1 MNFILAKL
9 LKTTAIL
16 FGASILFSTSAS
28 CSRDDDDWYSYET
41 PTKNSIVGAYTHT
54 DDGDVYR
61 ITFYSDGTGK
71 YTCNGRVTDEN
82 GYSSM
87 LGKFEYEML
96 SKTKFVI
103 VFDDSG
109 IEVTGSYSGGNT
121 LYLDGIVFKKVQ
133 Q

>member
-1 MNFILAKL
+1 MFMKSVLAKL
-9 LKTTAIL
+9 LKATAFFI
-16 FGASILFSTSAS
+16 GVCILFSTNVS
-28 CSRDDDDWYSYET
+28 CSRDDDMQSYET
-41 PTKNSIVGAYTHT
+41 PTKNSIVGTYTHT

-61 ITFYSDGTGK
+61 LTFYSGGTGK
-71 YTCNGRVTDEN
+71 YTCNGKVKDEN

-109 IEVTGSYSGGNT
+109 IEVTGSYNGGST
-121 LYLDGIVFKKVQ
+121 LYLDGIIFKKEQ
-133 Q
+133 